1 MQKLQRIHRA
11 ADARRIWWEEETRM
25 KNQCSN
31 NTLKGKKDNN
41 NFYCSNTLFIPFI
54 VPINAV
60 VIDE

>member
-1 MQKLQRIHRA
+1 
-11 ADARRIWWEEETRM
+11 M

-41 NFYCSNTLFIPFI
+41 NYYSNALFIPFI
-54 VPINAV
+54 VAINAV